1 MASGRFPM
9 PPGGVKGNLAEPG
22 RFDAQ
27 NKAENPK
34 ALPQAGGMPAVLV
47 LRRSITTY
55 RERRLFCFEEQRIGT
70 VRFAS

>member
-34 ALPQAGGMPAVLV
+34 ALPQARGMPAVL
-47 LRRSITTY
+47 LLHRSIATY
-55 RERRLFCFEEQRIGT
+55 RKGRLFCFEEQRVRT
-70 VRFAS
+70 LRFAS